1 MSKDDFTGLPRNPQH
16 MHPSELTHETEDS
29 SYTVFDQFRVGIA
42 LTASN
47 ANQKVNNTIGL
58 RFEGINRGEAF
69 TIAASGIVSL
79 ATVGIAS
86 KIDLPEVADVLSS
99 QSLTGI
105 SLNFNFGFLK
115 YFS

>member
-1 MSKDDFTGLPRNPQH
+1 MSKDDFTGLPGNPQH

-29 SYTVFDQFRVGIA
+29 SYTVFDQFRVAVA

-47 ANQKVNNTIGL
+47 ANQKVSDTIGL
-58 RFEGINRGEAF
+58 RFEGINRAEAL
-69 TIAASGIVSL
+69 TVAASGIVSL
-79 ATVGIAS
+79 VTVGIAS

-99 QSLTGI
+99 QRISGV
-105 SLNFNFGFLK
+105 SLNFNFGFLR